1 MVQGAMPILAQ
12 AHTISEINQLAQ
24 NGLFTAT
31 APISELM
38 KYTNGTYGSPVIGK
52 GHVVRH
58 AGFEKLDN
66 PSTAVLLSPA
76 AVVGA
81 GMQAMAAISG
91 QYYMHQISRQL
102 SSIENKLDILV
113 SYHHDEKI
121 AMLLTI
127 KESLKRITTK
137 QYCDISDIFEIRN
150 LSKDARNVFNEYN
163 LRLQRMDINDIIN
176 VKARKLNTQKSFKEL
191 SDSIDKH
198 ELELSIK
205 VCYYADFLSYQCELA
220 EIAAR
225 MKYNK
230 NDDLVINEKMEQLET
245 SYKGAFFMRVEKEID
260 RIFVPINKQAEKI
273 IDESIFSIKSDK
285 FSVGDERSEFGRI
298 TNKSIKLKE
307 EISGEEHTSFINIMH
322 SIEEPKTILYLPSD
336 NPEEQRMFVSED
348 NFLS

>member
-1 MVQGAMPILAQ
+1 
-12 AHTISEINQLAQ
+12 
-24 NGLFTAT
+24 
-31 APISELM
+31 
-38 KYTNGTYGSPVIGK
+38 
-52 GHVVRH
+52 
-58 AGFEKLDN
+58 
-66 PSTAVLLSPA
+66 
-76 AVVGA
+76 VGA

-127 KESLKRITTK
+127 QENLKRIAAK
-137 QYCDISDIFEIRN
+137 QYCDATDIFEIRN

-163 LRLQRMDINDIIN
+163 LRLQRMDINDIIK

-225 MKYNK
+225 MKDSK
-230 NDDLVINEKMEQLET
+230 NDDLVINERLYQLEN
-245 SYKGAFFMRVEKEID
+245 SYKDAFFMRAENEID
-260 RIFVPINKQAEKI
+260 RIFVPVIKKAEKI
-273 IDESIFSIKSDK
+273 VDKGVFSIKADK
-285 FSVGDERSEFGRI
+285 FFTGDEKSEFSKI
-298 TNKSIKLKE
+298 AIKSIKLKK
-307 EISGEEHTSFINIMH
+307 EILGEEHTSFVNVMH
-322 SIEEPKTILYLPSD
+322 SFEEPKTILYLPSN